1 MQDLYLTI
9 NFDIQSLQ
17 KIIGVINMTSIF
29 KIERGGG
36 INILEQLFGK
46 IFVCLLI
53 AFSFSKYCT
62 YTQGSKAFL
71 HCSFLLYNPLQTFC
85 FKNFTKCL

>member
-1 MQDLYLTI
+1 MKDLYLTI

-29 KIERGGG
+29 KRERGGVY
-36 INILEQLFGK
+36 ILEQLFGK

-71 HCSFLLYNPLQTFC
+71 HCSFLLYHPSQ
-85 FKNFTKCL
+85 NFTKCL